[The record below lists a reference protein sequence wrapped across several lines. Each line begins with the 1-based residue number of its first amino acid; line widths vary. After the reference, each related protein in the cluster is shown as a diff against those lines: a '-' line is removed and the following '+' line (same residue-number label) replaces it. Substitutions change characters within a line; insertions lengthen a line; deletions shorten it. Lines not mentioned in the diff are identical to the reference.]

1 MPTPSPSSGPSPSSN
16 PSPTP
21 TPSPSISPGIWRPV
35 VISVY
40 TDEVPKTTITSENDG
55 NIEDT
60 TLDLDIGE
68 PIKIVSFNNDN
79 IINVINVSIDNT
91 IQTIVCNMENPILE
105 VNDSIN
111 TINTTTNNTI
121 INTTNDDY
129 ITIILQ

>member
-40 TDEVPKTTITSENDG
+40 TDEVPKTTIISENDG

-68 PIKIVSFNNDN
+68 PIKIVNFNNDN
-79 IINVINVSIDNT
+79 IIKVINVSIDNT

>member
-1 MPTPSPSSGPSPSSN
+1 MPTPT
-16 PSPTP
+16 PTP
-21 TPSPSISPGIWRPV
+21 TPSPRIGRPV

-79 IINVINVSIDNT
+79 IINVINVNIDNT
-91 IQTIVCNMENPILE
+91 IRTIVGNMDNPILE
-105 VNDSIN
+105 VNNSIN
-111 TINTTTNNTI
+111 TINTTTNNTT